1 MRLCQRTG
9 AGAPLAAGVRRSLSG
24 NVAASHR
31 WIKRLLSASAD
42 DLAGS
47 FACHPGLVSP
57 PFRPLESGQPRPLA
71 TTLPGTDRLPPMTLD
86 SPALNRRERLLRH
99 APCPSNLSWFP
110 MAHCPAPRLLARRSS
125 RRVDV

>member
-1 MRLCQRTG
+1 MRLCKRTG

-24 NVAASHR
+24 DVAASHR
-31 WIKRLLSASAD
+31 WIKRLLSAGAD

-57 PFRPLESGQPRPLA
+57 PVRPLESGPPRALA

-86 SPALNRRERLLRH
+86 SPALTQRH
-99 APCPSNLSWFP
+99 KE
-110 MAHCPAPRLLARRSS
+110 HKE
-125 RRVDV
+125 